1 MSNEQLAIE
10 VIAGKWASGE
20 ERKRLLTAAGYDFN
34 AVQQIVNAMM
44 AGTYTSPPAE
54 STAENRNLKKVK
66 LDMRKYNG
74 MEVTIIV

>member
-20 ERKRLLTAAGYDFN
+20 ERKRLLTAAGHDFE

-44 AGTYTSPPAE
+44 AGTYNPAP
-54 STAENRNLKKVK
+54 AKPAGPQNLKKVT
-66 LDMRKYNG
+66 LDLRKNDG
-74 MEVTIIV
+74 LEVTIIT

>member
-20 ERKRLLTAAGYDFN
+20 ERKRLLTAAGHDFE

-44 AGTYTSPPAE
+44 AGTYTSPV
-54 STAENRNLKKVK
+54 ENRNLKKVT
-66 LDMRKYNG
+66 LDTRKYNG
-74 MEVTIIV
+74 LEVTIVV